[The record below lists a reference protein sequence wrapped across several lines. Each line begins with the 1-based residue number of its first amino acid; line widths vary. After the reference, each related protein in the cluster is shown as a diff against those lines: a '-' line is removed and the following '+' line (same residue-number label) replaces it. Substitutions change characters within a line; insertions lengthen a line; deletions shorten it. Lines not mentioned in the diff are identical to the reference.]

1 LNAKSF
7 VTEKQYIYGHS
18 KPIPRKLLQKRNI
31 KRPTKVFHAGHIIPL
46 AIYIHEFLKKLDPFP
61 ATEIQILL
69 ILSKW

>member
-1 LNAKSF
+1 MDIQNQF
-7 VTEKQYIYGHS
+7 QGNYY
-18 KPIPRKLLQKRNI
+18 KRNI
-31 KRPTKVFHAGHIIPL
+31 KRPTKVFHAGHNIPL